1 MGDAVAVGGLLGLDQ
16 GVIEHADHF
25 YGRGQLQ
32 PSGDVTDVGDHA
44 SADDSYFVRG
54 HILYTSHSSSCC
66 NAYKDVYPPDQSG
79 GMRQGRGS

>member
-1 MGDAVAVGGLLGLDQ
+1 MQTETISGRNSSIMRPQTSYARDAVAVRGLLGLGQ

-44 SADDSYFVRG
+44 SADDGYFV
-54 HILYTSHSSSCC
+54 
-66 NAYKDVYPPDQSG
+66 
-79 GMRQGRGS
+79 